1 MNFALIL
8 SLALALA
15 ASVASASF
23 SSPGGP
29 SLADP
34 KHLSLGEAARHV
46 IKYIAPPDLI
56 ADLSWLSVP
65 AAAARAEPPVPAEP
79 VPDLLYDIWATHYR
93 QWEATMTD
101 INERIGR
108 LEHLQPEGRQQVEAL
123 LAQARQT
130 SDRAK
135 AVLAEM
141 TRAGGPHPPP

>member
-1 MNFALIL
+1 MNLALIL
-8 SLALALA
+8 SLVLALA
-15 ASVASASF
+15 ASVASAPF

-34 KHLSLGEAARHV
+34 KHLSL
-46 IKYIAPPDLI
+46 
-56 ADLSWLSVP
+56 